1 MIDPVDTL
9 ARTMWGEA
17 RSCGAPGMRHVAS
30 VILNRAAHPAW
41 WGRSVV
47 SVCLQPWQFSCR
59 NGNDPNRAKLL
70 AVTAADPDFVLALKI
85 AQQAVNGELLDQTDG
100 ADSYYAL
107 SMHTPPAWAASAI
120 HTMSDGWHSF
130 FRTVSIAPDIRN
142 VSVLSTDDLNA
153 AELNRVKS

>member
-17 RSCGAPGMRHVAS
+17 RNTGAPGMRHVAS
-30 VILNRAAHPAW
+30 VVLNRAAHPAW
-41 WGRSVV
+41 WGHTVV
-47 SVCLQPWQFSCR
+47 GVCLQPWQFSCR
-59 NGNDPNRAKLL
+59 NGDDPNRAKLL
-70 AVTAADPDFVLALKI
+70 AVTTADPDFVIALHI
-85 AQQAVNGELLDQTDG
+85 AQQAINGKLLDETDG

-107 SMHTPPAWAASAI
+107 SMHTPPAWAASAV